1 MGSVGHTQRRSADAT
16 RQPISGQDAIELGC
30 GTGYVSA
37 WMVRRSA
44 GFTAVDNSSNQL
56 ATCRRLR
63 AGHGLS
69 FKTLYC
75 NAESLPF
82 TDEHFNFAISE
93 YSAAIWADPHRWIP
107 DAHHLLRPGRRLV
120 LL

>member
-1 MGSVGHTQRRSADAT
+1 MARR
-16 RQPISGQDAIELGC
+16 G
-30 GTGYVSA
+30 
-37 WMVRRSA
+37 A

-69 FKTLYC
+69 SKTLCC

-82 TDEHFNFAISE
+82 TDEHFDFAISE